1 MLKVGGCIF
10 DQRHFVYDTLD
21 GVYPFPITCG
31 IFKNAQI
38 WLLRVDENLN
48 TNYMIA
54 QINIQTRECRC
65 FDIRK
70 LSPRECLTLM
80 GVPKEYIDRMMQKEV
95 RTYKAI
101 DGCEEEL
108 ALLGLDDAATA
119 REIREAAEELLNK
132 QNEEDESDSTNKDFA
147 DMEFDGKFK
156 KEKSEQKETLQS
168 DGNCAD
174 DMQLRR
180 GRQSDATNTDT
191 NLLNQSN
198 DEDESN
204 RVGEEQ
210 RTSRQGAEIP
220 NQECGELPDILLR
233 RQRLQGQGNG
243 DGEHVAVLADRI
255 LSGPLTLEVTGGPHG
270 DETFDYIVTHST
282 AKTAGEFVQEVL
294 RERADEWGEFIFG
307 DNYSGFKYRHGVLL
321 NPLPDEV
328 ANEKIVSIKS
338 KGGWSAMDY
347 TIYTTDYYQEQEEEA
362 KSEREKNAVIEQA
375 RDRLLAAPRVE
386 RTAMVLRISN
396 SSLYKLAGNSIV
408 CDVLMM
414 IYEQAFFPTGNRL
427 PGEQPSLFDLPQFSL
442 QRNWQEKPCK
452 LLTLCSGYDSQAI
465 AMEMLKEKHQDFD
478 YRLVAWAEYDPESSR
493 PIDEQPA
500 VVAHNL
506 NFPTRQGRNLGDM
519 TKIDWPKWMHDND
532 AYPGDIDLLTYSTP
546 CTDISQAGK
555 RAGIAKG
562 SGTRSSILW
571 STEDA
576 IAHLKPKMALQENVR
591 ALINKENMPHF
602 REWCRV
608 LESHGYVNFLPPSF
622 PKADGTTTI
631 AGVLNARDYGVPQ
644 NRDRVFMLSIR
655 KDVLGDTQYEFP
667 RPFPL
672 TKTIADILEDDA
684 PSSLFLKPQSVE
696 AFLRKNEDNQEYI
709 YAVTDHKPTA
719 EEVERMIEKA
729 GK

>member
-1 MLKVGGCIF
+1 
-10 DQRHFVYDTLD
+10 
-21 GVYPFPITCG
+21 
-31 IFKNAQI
+31 
-38 WLLRVDENLN
+38 
-48 TNYMIA
+48 MIA

-80 GVPKEYIDRMMQKEV
+80 GVPKEYIDRMMQKAV

-132 QNEEDESDSTNKDFA
+132 QNEEDE
-147 DMEFDGKFK
+147 DG
-156 KEKSEQKETLQS
+156 
-168 DGNCAD
+168 
-174 DMQLRR
+174 
-180 GRQSDATNTDT
+180 
-191 NLLNQSN
+191 
-198 DEDESN
+198 SN

-210 RTSRQGAEIP
+210 RTPRQGAEIP

-233 RQRLQGQGNG
+233 RQRLQGQGDG
-243 DGEHVAVLADRI
+243 DGEHDAVLADRI
-255 LSGPLTLEVTGGPHG
+255 LSGPLTLEVIDGPHG

-282 AKTAGEFVQEVL
+282 AKTVGEFVQEVL

-307 DNYSGFKYRHGVLL
+307 GNYSGYKYRHGVLL

-328 ANEKIVSIKS
+328 TNKKIVSIKS
-338 KGGWSAMDY
+338 NGGWSVMDY
-347 TIYTTDYYQEQEEEA
+347 TIYTPDYYQEQKEEA
-362 KSEREKNAVIEQA
+362 RKEREKNTVIEQA

-386 RTAMVLRISN
+386 RTALVQRISN

-414 IYEQAFFPTGNRL
+414 SYEEAFFPTGRRL
-427 PGEQPSLFDLPQFSL
+427 SGEQPSLFDLPQFSL
-442 QRNWQEKPCK
+442 QRDWQEKPCK

-465 AMEMLKEKHQDFD
+465 SMEMLKEKHPDFD

-532 AYPGDIDLLTYSTP
+532 AYPADIDLLTYSTP

-571 STEDA
+571 SMEDA

-684 PSSLFLKPQSVE
+684 PLSLFLKPQSVE

-729 GK
+729 VK

>member
-1 MLKVGGCIF
+1 
-10 DQRHFVYDTLD
+10 
-21 GVYPFPITCG
+21 
-31 IFKNAQI
+31 
-38 WLLRVDENLN
+38 
-48 TNYMIA
+48 MIA

-80 GVPKEYIDRMMQKEV
+80 GVPKEYIDRMMQKAV

-132 QNEEDESDSTNKDFA
+132 QNEEDESDSSENDFT
-147 DMEFDGKFK
+147 DRELDGES
-156 KEKSEQKETLQS
+156 EKAQSAKTEVIQS
-168 DGNCAD
+168 DGDCTND
-174 DMQLRR
+174 IQLRS
-180 GRQSDATNTDT
+180 GRQS
-191 NLLNQSN
+191 
-198 DEDESN
+198 
-204 RVGEEQ
+204 
-210 RTSRQGAEIP
+210 GAA
-220 NQECGELPDILLR
+220 D
-233 RQRLQGQGNG
+233 
-243 DGEHVAVLADRI
+243 ADRI

-347 TIYTTDYYQEQEEEA
+347 TIYTTDYYQEKEEEV
-362 KSEREKNAVIEQA
+362 KNEREKNAVIEQA
-375 RDRLLAAPRVE
+375 RERLLAAPRVE
-386 RTAMVLRISN
+386 KTALVQRISN

-414 IYEQAFFPTGNRL
+414 IYEEAFFPTGRRL
-427 PGEQPSLFDLPQFSL
+427 SGEQPSLFDLPQFSL
-442 QRNWQEKPCK
+442 QRDWQEKPCK

-465 AMEMLKEKHQDFD
+465 AMEMLKEKHPDFD

-519 TKIDWPKWMHDND
+519 TKIDWPKWTHDND
-532 AYPGDIDLLTYSTP
+532 VHPGDIDLLTYSTP

-684 PSSLFLKPQSVE
+684 PASLFLKPQSVE

-709 YAVTDHKPTA
+709 YAVTDHKPTV
-719 EEVERMIEKA
+719 EEVERMIERKVSQ
-729 GK
+729 KHHDE

>member
-1 MLKVGGCIF
+1 
-10 DQRHFVYDTLD
+10 
-21 GVYPFPITCG
+21 
-31 IFKNAQI
+31 
-38 WLLRVDENLN
+38 
-48 TNYMIA
+48 MIA

-70 LSPRECLTLM
+70 LSPRECLILM
-80 GVPKEYIDRMMQKEV
+80 GVPKEYIDRMMQKAV

-101 DGCEEEL
+101 DGCEVEL

-132 QNEEDESDSTNKDFA
+132 QNEEDE
-147 DMEFDGKFK
+147 
-156 KEKSEQKETLQS
+156 
-168 DGNCAD
+168 
-174 DMQLRR
+174 
-180 GRQSDATNTDT
+180 
-191 NLLNQSN
+191 
-198 DEDESN
+198 DESN

-210 RTSRQGAEIP
+210 RTPRQGAEIQ

-233 RQRLQGQGNG
+233 RQQLQGQGDG
-243 DGEHVAVLADRI
+243 DGEHDAVLADRI
-255 LSGPLTLEVTGGPHG
+255 L
-270 DETFDYIVTHST
+270 
-282 AKTAGEFVQEVL
+282 
-294 RERADEWGEFIFG
+294 
-307 DNYSGFKYRHGVLL
+307 
-321 NPLPDEV
+321 
-328 ANEKIVSIKS
+328 
-338 KGGWSAMDY
+338 
-347 TIYTTDYYQEQEEEA
+347 
-362 KSEREKNAVIEQA
+362 IEQA

-386 RTAMVLRISN
+386 RTALVQRISN
-396 SSLYKLAGNSIV
+396 SSLYKLAGNSIA

-414 IYEQAFFPTGNRL
+414 IYEEAFFPTGRRM
-427 PGEQPSLFDLPQFSL
+427 PFEQYSLFYVPQFSL
-442 QRNWQEKPCK
+442 QRDWQEKPCK

-465 AMEMLKEKHQDFD
+465 AMEMLKEKYPDFD

-500 VVAHNL
+500 VMAHNL
-506 NFPTRQGRNLGDM
+506 NFPTWQGRNLGDM
-519 TKIDWPKWMHDND
+519 TKIDWPKWTRDND
-532 AYPGDIDLLTYSTP
+532 IHPGDIDLLTYSTP

-622 PKADGTTTI
+622 PKADCTMTI

-684 PSSLFLKPQSVE
+684 PASLFLKPQSVE

-709 YAVTDHKPTA
+709 YVVTDHKPTA

>member
-1 MLKVGGCIF
+1 
-10 DQRHFVYDTLD
+10 
-21 GVYPFPITCG
+21 
-31 IFKNAQI
+31 
-38 WLLRVDENLN
+38 
-48 TNYMIA
+48 MIA

-70 LSPRECLTLM
+70 LSPRECFTLM
-80 GVPKEYIDRMMQKEV
+80 GVPKEYIDRMMWKAV
-95 RTYKAI
+95 CTYKAI

-108 ALLGLDDAATA
+108 SILGLDDAATPM
-119 REIREAAEELLNK
+119 EIRKAAEELLNK
-132 QNEEDESDSTNKDFA
+132 QNED
-147 DMEFDGKFK
+147 
-156 KEKSEQKETLQS
+156 
-168 DGNCAD
+168 
-174 DMQLRR
+174 
-180 GRQSDATNTDT
+180 
-191 NLLNQSN
+191 

-204 RVGEEQ
+204 RAGEEQ
-210 RTSRQGAEIP
+210 RTPRQGAAIQ
-220 NQECGELPDILLR
+220 NQGSGELPDILLR
-233 RQRLQGQGNG
+233 RQRLQGQGDW
-243 DGEHVAVLADRI
+243 DGEHDAVLADRI
-255 LSGPLTLEVTGGPHG
+255 L
-270 DETFDYIVTHST
+270 
-282 AKTAGEFVQEVL
+282 
-294 RERADEWGEFIFG
+294 
-307 DNYSGFKYRHGVLL
+307 
-321 NPLPDEV
+321 
-328 ANEKIVSIKS
+328 
-338 KGGWSAMDY
+338 
-347 TIYTTDYYQEQEEEA
+347 
-362 KSEREKNAVIEQA
+362 IEQA

-386 RTAMVLRISN
+386 RTALVQRISN

-414 IYEQAFFPTGNRL
+414 IYEEAFFPTGRRL
-427 PGEQPSLFDLPQFSL
+427 PGEQPSLFYLPQFSL
-442 QRNWQEKPCK
+442 QRDWQEKPCK

-465 AMEMLKEKHQDFD
+465 AMEMLKEKHPGFD
-478 YRLVAWAEYDPESSR
+478 YRLVAWSEFDPESNR

-500 VVAHNL
+500 VMAHNL
-506 NFPTRQGRNLGDM
+506 NFPTRQGCNLGDM

-555 RAGIAKG
+555 RVGIAKG

-622 PKADGTTTI
+622 PKADGTFSI
-631 AGVLNARDYGVPQ
+631 RGVLNARDYGVPQ
-644 NRDRVFMLSIR
+644 NRDMVFMLSIR

-672 TKTIADILEDDA
+672 TKTIADILEYDA